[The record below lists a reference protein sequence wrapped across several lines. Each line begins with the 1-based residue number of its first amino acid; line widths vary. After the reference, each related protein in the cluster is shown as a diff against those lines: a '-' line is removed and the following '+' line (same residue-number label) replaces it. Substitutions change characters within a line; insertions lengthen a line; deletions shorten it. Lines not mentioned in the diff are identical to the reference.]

1 MDSTQ
6 IIAYALALG
15 IAAAI
20 PGPGMIALVARSL
33 SGGAFSGFALLTG
46 IVLGDLVYLSFAVF
60 GLALIAQSFHWLFV
74 LIKWGSVL
82 YLTWLAW
89 QFWSAKTQRI
99 EVMNK
104 PGTKDLLAAGLSGL
118 SITLGNPKTIAFYL
132 ALLPL
137 VIDLQAISLNSWAT
151 TLIPLTVGVLLI
163 VGAVFVLGA
172 VAIRRGL
179 TSARAQQAIYRGA
192 GAAMFIAA
200 GTLGTKEL

>member
-99 EVMNK
+99 EVMN
-104 PGTKDLLAAGLSGL
+104 
-118 SITLGNPKTIAFYL
+118 
-132 ALLPL
+132 
-137 VIDLQAISLNSWAT
+137 T

-200 GTLGTKEL
+200 GTLVTKEL

>member
-20 PGPGMIALVARSL
+20 AGPGMIALVARSL

-82 YLTWLAW
+82 YLTWLGW
-89 QFWSAKTQRI
+89 QFWSANTQRI

-200 GTLGTKEL
+200 GTLVTKEL